1 MRREGRI
8 VAGLLAFS
16 AVLVLAASA
25 QIYLSDL
32 PLDHP
37 AIAYWTAPVDDPAAK
52 LTKQI
57 GEAKL
62 DLANLLDRLNV
73 PIDSQA
79 LVFAKDSFQAALI
92 SPRNPRAIY
101 FNDEVSVA
109 WVRGSEW
116 MEVAATDP
124 RQGVIF
130 YQTDGHKFIRSQACM
145 KCHYGAA
152 TQGVPGMYVG
162 SLYADITG
170 RPTGGAAIITD
181 HRTPF
186 TTRWGGWYVNARRG
200 EQPDRAN
207 TVVEDPA
214 EPSAVNLR
222 QNLISLE
229 KQFNTSGYLA
239 PVSDI
244 VALMTFE
251 HQTQMTNL
259 LTRLGW
265 KARIGKADDSDI
277 EAVVRYMTFADEA
290 PLKEPV
296 EGVSSFTRTF
306 AERGPFDHRGR
317 SLRQFDLQTRLF
329 RYPLGYM
336 IYGTVFDA
344 LPAELR
350 DRLYHRIF
358 EALRTRPAALEI
370 LQETKPGLPD
380 WWASAARA
388 AGI

>member
-1 MRREGRI
+1 MYRQSVLGI
-8 VAGLLAFS
+8 FLLPA
-16 AVLVLAASA
+16 LASA
-25 QIYLSDL
+25 QPYLSDL

-37 AIAYWTAPVDDPAAK
+37 AIAYWTAPTNDPVSN
-52 LTKQI
+52 LSQPFDTR
-57 GEAKL
+57 L
-62 DLANLLDRLNV
+62 DLAHLLDRLHV

-101 FNDEVSVA
+101 FNDDVA
-109 WVRGSEW
+109 VGWVRGSEW

-130 YQTDGHKFIRSQACM
+130 YQTDGRKFIRGQACM
-145 KCHYGAA
+145 KCHHGPA
-152 TQGVPGMYVG
+152 TQGVPGIYVG

-181 HRTPF
+181 QRSPF
-186 TTRWGGWYVNARRG
+186 DTRWGGWYVTARRG

-207 TVVEDPA
+207 TMVEDPA
-214 EPSAVNLR
+214 EPFPVNLHP
-222 QNLISLE
+222 NLPSLE
-229 KQFNTSGYLA
+229 KRFNSAGYLA
-239 PVSDI
+239 PFSDI

-265 KARIGKADDSDI
+265 KARMGKADDADI
-277 EAVVRYMTFADEA
+277 DAVARYMTFADEV

-296 EGVSSFTRTF
+296 EGVSTFSRTF
-306 AERGPFDHRGR
+306 AKRGPFDRQGR

-329 RYPLGYM
+329 RYPLSYM
-336 IYGTVFDA
+336 IYSAAFDA
-344 LPAELR
+344 LPDEVR
-350 DRLYHRIF
+350 DRLYRRLF
-358 EALRTRPAALEI
+358 EDLRTRTATLEI
-370 LQETKPGLPD
+370 LRETRTNLPA
-380 WWASAARA
+380 WWASAMKAL
-388 AGI
+388 GL